1 MVLITQEIS
10 LAHNPQPKANAQ
22 CAHRKTQNKY
32 LHKSKN
38 KKRRTN
44 RAHHD
49 DLTMDNDTTYEETKK
64 RGVKKT
70 RNNSQE
76 KRWRAFNETEQD
88 KMHNFF

>member
-38 KKRRTN
+38 KKEEQTEHTMTTSPWTMIQPTRRQK
-44 RAHHD
+44 R
-49 DLTMDNDTTYEETKK
+49 EE
-64 RGVKKT
+64 
-70 RNNSQE
+70 
-76 KRWRAFNETEQD
+76 
-88 KMHNFF
+88 